1 MVETLLLTTAH
12 TLRHGLDEEIFLG
25 CWGEN
30 EFLAVLHSASPMT
43 VAATAETLWSLLSH
57 SEVSWWGDRFP
68 VEAEVAYTVATA
80 GHDLESLLREMKPS
94 HSSGTAKAAAAG
106 AARGSGGAP
115 AR

>member
-68 VEAEVAYTVATA
+68 VEAAVAYTVATP
-80 GHDLESLLREMKPS
+80 GHAFESLLRERKPS
-94 HSSGTAKAAAAG
+94 HSSGAAKPAAAG
-106 AARGSGGAP
+106 PASGLRSPPG
-115 AR
+115 